1 LYHTV
6 VSLLYSIAT
15 EVLPLGTQTTPE
27 VGIVHPE
34 LEVEGL
40 IRIVAKAEVY
50 IVIGEGRSRPEGYRA
65 VDIGEDVE
73 GVAVTLRDGKR
84 AMCHEPEEQVTE
96 LAEPPSNP
104 LADLSLMQY

>member
-6 VSLLYSIAT
+6 ISLLDMVAT
-15 EVLPLGTQTTPE
+15 GVPSLRAQATPQ

-40 IRIVAKAEVY
+40 IRVVTKAEVY
-50 IVIGEGRSRPEGYRA
+50 IIIGEGRSRPEGYQA
-65 VDIGEDVE
+65 MDIGEDIE

-84 AMCHEPEEQVTE
+84 AMCHEPEEQVT
-96 LAEPPSNP
+96 
-104 LADLSLMQY
+104 